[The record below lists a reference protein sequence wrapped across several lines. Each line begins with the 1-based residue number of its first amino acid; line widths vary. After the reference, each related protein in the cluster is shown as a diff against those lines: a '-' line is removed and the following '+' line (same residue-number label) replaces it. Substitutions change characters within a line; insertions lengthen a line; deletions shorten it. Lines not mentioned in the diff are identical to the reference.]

1 MISHFSLLHLYL
13 NKGFKYKWLHKFW
26 TLIDKIKN
34 LGFNSK
40 RFRMNNNKPVC
51 TPVKVNDKLHSNDVA
66 EKYDINP
73 EHFYVIFPNNNNKL
87 PTLSWKWNAKLFHHV
102 PTLTLVESSFMF
114 IDLENTKILIPR
126 GLFDTLAIPLAFSA
140 FLFLIFWMRCL
151 GLSWTRA
158 MPLAQG

>member
-1 MISHFSLLHLYL
+1 MTKL
-13 NKGFKYKWLHKFW
+13 K
-26 TLIDKIKN
+26 TQDLIW
-34 LGFNSK
+34 K
-40 RFRMNNNKPVC
+40 RFRINNKKPVC
-51 TPVKVNDKLHSNDVA
+51 TPVKVNEKLHSNDVA
-66 EKYDINP
+66 KKYDINP

-102 PTLTLVESSFMF
+102 PILTLVESSCMF
-114 IDLENTKILIPR
+114 IDLENTKIWISR
-126 GLFDTLAIPLAFSA
+126 GLFDTLSIPLTFSA